1 MFEDFW
7 ELYPRKV
14 GKKMARTA
22 WLKLTDKQ
30 KVAAM
35 TALPNHLQYWKQKE
49 TDSEFIPFPATWLNQ
64 ERFEDEID
72 LTVKSE
78 RPKLPWYSSDALTME
93 HGRKIGLNPHPGES
107 MQQYRSRLAS
117 VRSPTTA

>member
-1 MFEDFW
+1 
-7 ELYPRKV
+7 
-14 GKKMARTA
+14 MARTA
-22 WLKLTDKQ
+22 WAKLTDKQ

-35 TALPNHLQYWKQKE
+35 TALPNHIQYWKQKE
-49 TDSEFIPFPATWLNQ
+49 TDTEFISHPSSWLHQ

>member
-1 MFEDFW
+1 MWEDFW

-22 WLKLTDKQ
+22 WFKLTDKQ

-35 TALPNHLQYWKQKE
+35 TALPNHIQYWKQKE

>member
-1 MFEDFW
+1 
-7 ELYPRKV
+7 
-14 GKKMARTA
+14 MARTA
-22 WLKLTDKQ
+22 WSKLTDKQ

-35 TALPNHLQYWKQKE
+35 TALPNHIQYWKQKE
-49 TDSEFIPFPATWLNQ
+49 TDIEFIPHASSFLNQ
-64 ERFEDEID
+64 ERFYDEID

-93 HGRKIGLNPHPGES
+93 HGKKIGLNPHPGES

>member
-1 MFEDFW
+1 MWEDFW

-14 GKKMARTA
+14 GKKVARTA
-22 WLKLTDKQ
+22 WAKLTSQQ
-30 KVAAM
+30 KVVAM

>member
-1 MFEDFW
+1 
-7 ELYPRKV
+7 
-14 GKKMARTA
+14 MARTA
-22 WLKLTDKQ
+22 WAKLTDKQ

-78 RPKLPWYSSDALTME
+78 RPKLPWYSSDQLTME
-93 HGRKIGLNPHPGES
+93 HGQKLGISARPGES
-107 MQQYRSRLAS
+107 MQQYRARLAS
-117 VRSPTTA
+117 VWSPLSA

>member
-1 MFEDFW
+1 
-7 ELYPRKV
+7 
-14 GKKMARTA
+14 MARTA
-22 WLKLTDKQ
+22 WAKLTDKQ
-30 KVAAM
+30 KMAAM
-35 TALPNHLQYWKQKE
+35 TALPNHIQYWKQKE
-49 TDSEFIPFPATWLNQ
+49 TDTEFISHASSWLNQ

>member
-1 MFEDFW
+1 MWEDFW

-35 TALPNHLQYWKQKE
+35 TALPIHLQYWKQKE

>member
-1 MFEDFW
+1 MWENFW

-14 GKKMARTA
+14 GKKVARTA

-49 TDSEFIPFPATWLNQ
+49 TDLEFIPFPATWLNQ

>member
-1 MFEDFW
+1 MWEDFW

-107 MQQYRSRLAS
+107 MQQYRSRLAQ
-117 VRSPTTA
+117 VRSPSTA

>member
-1 MFEDFW
+1 MFDDFW
-7 ELYPRKV
+7 EQYPRKV

-22 WLKLTDKQ
+22 WAKLTSKQ
-30 KVAAM
+30 KVDALAAI
-35 TALPNHLQYWKQKE
+35 NKYVKYWQLKE
-49 TDSEFIPFPATWLNQ
+49 TDMEFIPHASSFLNQ

-78 RPKLPWYSSDALTME
+78 RPKLPWYSSDSLTME

>member
-1 MFEDFW
+1 MWEDFW

-14 GKKMARTA
+14 GKKVARTA

-49 TDSEFIPFPATWLNQ
+49 TESEFIPFPATWLNQ

>member
-1 MFEDFW
+1 MWEDFW

-35 TALPNHLQYWKQKE
+35 TALPNHLQYWRQKE

>member
-1 MFEDFW
+1 MWEDFW

-14 GKKMARTA
+14 GKKVARTA

-35 TALPNHLQYWKQKE
+35 TALPNHIQYWKQKE

>member
-1 MFEDFW
+1 MWEDFW

-14 GKKMARTA
+14 GKKVARTA